1 MTEVYIVVD
10 GHYSDYRIEAVFSTK
25 ELAQGYIDIYNK
37 ASKWRGDKRIEEYN
51 LDKPEKL
58 ELGLAVRMA
67 KDGRV
72 AEVSLAVIKDNNNV
86 GFKFFDLD
94 TPINLGWIVATKDKE
109 RAIKVVN
116 EKRTQ
121 ILALGIWGDD
131 AKVREI
137 IS

>member
-10 GHYSDYRIEAVFSTK
+10 GYYSDYRIEAVFSTK
-25 ELAQGYIDIYNK
+25 ELAQGYVDIYDK
-37 ASKWRGDKRIEEYN
+37 ASKWGGDKRIEEYN
-51 LDKPEKL
+51 LDEPVKL
-58 ELGLAVRMA
+58 ELGLDVRIA
-67 KDGRV
+67 KDGSV
-72 AEVSLAVIKDNNNV
+72 ANVFLVVIKDNNNV

-94 TPINLGWIVATKDKE
+94 TPKNLAWIVATEDKE

-131 AKVREI
+131 GKVREMI
-137 IS
+137 A